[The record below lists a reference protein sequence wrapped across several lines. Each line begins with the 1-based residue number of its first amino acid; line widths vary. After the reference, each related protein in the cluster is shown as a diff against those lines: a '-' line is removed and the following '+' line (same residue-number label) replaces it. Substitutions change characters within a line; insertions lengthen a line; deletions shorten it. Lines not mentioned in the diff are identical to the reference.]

1 MIEYYNVLVEIL
13 TRMGKCW
20 MHTEF

>member
-1 MIEYYNVLVEIL
+1 MVEYYNVLVEIL
-13 TRMGKCW
+13 TRMEKCW